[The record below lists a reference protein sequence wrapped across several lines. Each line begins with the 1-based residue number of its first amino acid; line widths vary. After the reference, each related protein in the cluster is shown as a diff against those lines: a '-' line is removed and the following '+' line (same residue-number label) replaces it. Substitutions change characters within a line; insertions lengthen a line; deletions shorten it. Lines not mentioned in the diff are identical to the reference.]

1 MKNLFLI
8 IAITFVG
15 LANAQDVKVIENLK
29 NEENQE
35 LQDLRVLCVKGYVFI
50 EQSNGNLV
58 QFLKWSR
65 DAYNT
70 RALASPLLCGDYKK
84 LK

>member
-1 MKNLFLI
+1 MKNLFLLTAI
-8 IAITFVG
+8 IFVG

-29 NEENQE
+29 NEDNQG
-35 LQDLRVLCVKGYVFI
+35 LQDLRVLCIKGYVFI

-65 DAYNT
+65 DAFNT
-70 RALASPLLCGDYKK
+70 RALASPLLCKDYKE